1 MQKYKKIIILILLTF
16 LITSCGNKEYKT
28 NEEVT
33 LKGRITTTEITK
45 DNETKKV
52 KVLNLEEPI
61 IIDGTKIN
69 KIEIDYDKGIK
80 DDYNITVVGTIEEN
94 SGDSNDLSYAFKVLD
109 IDDILSFVNTFGN
122 EDFTFAVP
130 SELIKN
136 ITIKEIDKG
145 FAIYSSD
152 NPDNEVL
159 SILAVTKEE
168 FNKLQNDGNIEK
180 VTSNRNKVV
189 IIKFNIKD
197 DNSGE
202 YETIE
207 EIMNNVHRIKST
219 IQIK

>member
-94 SGDSNDLSYAFKVLD
+94 SGDNNDLSYAFKVLD

-122 EDFTFAVP
+122 EDFTFAIP

-152 NPDNEVL
+152 NQDNEVL